1 MLTVFQLLLLML
13 LLTWSALCVV
23 KRVYQKLP
31 DGANDF
37 MLTRS
42 CMDVCKED
50 DTTQCC
56 LTNYCNGASVSASVM
71 SASLRVL
78 LAVLV
83 CLCVYTC
90 LYVC

>member
-1 MLTVFQLLLLML
+1 MC
-13 LLTWSALCVV
+13 AV

-31 DGANDF
+31 YGPNDF

-56 LTNYCNGASVSASVM
+56 LANYCNGARVSASIT

-83 CLCVYTC
+83 PLCLYTC
-90 LYVC
+90 LYV